1 MLSFIRTFVRPS
13 FLPLLVIAL
22 LIGSIAAAPAAPAQ
36 PSPPHAAATQN
47 TGEVQ
52 VNWNPAAGA
61 QFYTVGWINR
71 SDYLEMQ
78 SAGRDWLDAFH
89 YATIPASYTAHIIKG
104 LEAGANYYTI
114 VGAQT
119 SRFGGQEPTWS
130 GWSNQVTTAGQHGAD
145 FCPVTGLPL
154 PPVGYLSVG
163 DTAQESDGSTFT
175 LDRVTRTPSVVL
187 GGTSYIPN
195 TGFQF
200 VKVCSTYYN
209 NFSEALWVDVGY
221 NYILTTD
228 AGVGFPVSD
237 DNSTS
242 WLETGLIPTGATRS
256 ACDVWE
262 IPVRAATV
270 IIAVNTYGGTP
281 ALFKVDLP

>member
-36 PSPPHAAATQN
+36 PNPPHAAATQN
-47 TGEVQ
+47 AGEVQ

-89 YATIPASYTAHIIKG
+89 YATIPASYTAHTIKG

-154 PPVGYLSVG
+154 PPAGYLSVG
-163 DTAQESDGSTFT
+163 ATAQEPAGSTFT
-175 LDRVTRTPSVVL
+175 LDRVTRIPTITL
-187 GGTSYIPN
+187 AGTVYPPEP
-195 TGFQF
+195 GLKY
-200 VKVCSTYYN
+200 VKVCGTYYN
-209 NFSEALWVDVGY
+209 NFSTPVTLAIGY
-221 NYILTTD
+221 DYVLTTD
-228 AGVGFPVSD
+228 AGVGFAWSD
-237 DNSTS
+237 ANSTS
-242 WLETGLIPTGATRS
+242 WWEVGLIPSRAARS

-262 IPVRAATV
+262 IPARAATV
-270 IIAVNTYGGTP
+270 IVAFNNVSANP
-281 ALFKVDLP
+281 PLFKVDLP